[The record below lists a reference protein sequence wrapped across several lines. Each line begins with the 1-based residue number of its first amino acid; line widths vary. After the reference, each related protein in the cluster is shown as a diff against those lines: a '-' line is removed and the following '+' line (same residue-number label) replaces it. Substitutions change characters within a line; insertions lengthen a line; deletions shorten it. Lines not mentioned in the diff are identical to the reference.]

1 MTRQSSHRPARRGS
15 LGALLVIATFGSGP
29 GSARAQKS
37 PPADLA
43 KSSPP
48 VLVKAPPGALTCG
61 AEVARSHTHLTPLV
75 IALPTGAIGVAGDKV
90 KDPRVLLI
98 AEPVPAS
105 KGTLFCAQH
114 CEGCGAC
121 TTYVTEGRLV
131 NGTNGGNST
140 YTGSGSC
147 TCTGGTTVPYSGC
160 ANAGM
165 TIWTGGT
172 YAGSGS
178 AVGKGCADA
187 ACAAAGQG
195 SCNLAGLVQNTIA
208 KDKTQEAPGSVTGRG
223 P

>member
-1 MTRQSSHRPARRGS
+1 MTRPSSRRPARRRP
-15 LGALLVIATFGSGP
+15 LRALLLIAAFAASS
-29 GSARAQKS
+29 GSAQAQKS

-43 KSSPP
+43 KSPAP
-48 VLVKAPPGALTCG
+48 VPAKPAPNAPACG
-61 AEVARSHTHLTPLV
+61 AEVARSHAHLTPLV
-75 IALPTGAIGVAGDKV
+75 IALPAGAIGLPGDKR

-98 AEPVPAS
+98 AEPVSAS
-105 KGTLFCAQH
+105 KGSLFCAQR

-131 NGTNGGNST
+131 NGTNGANST

-147 TCTGGTTVPYSGC
+147 TCTGGNTVPYSGC

-165 TIWTGGT
+165 AIWTGGT

-195 SCNLAGLVQNTIA
+195 SCNLAGLVQTTIA
-208 KDKTQEAPGSVTGRG
+208 NDKAQEAPGSVNGRG